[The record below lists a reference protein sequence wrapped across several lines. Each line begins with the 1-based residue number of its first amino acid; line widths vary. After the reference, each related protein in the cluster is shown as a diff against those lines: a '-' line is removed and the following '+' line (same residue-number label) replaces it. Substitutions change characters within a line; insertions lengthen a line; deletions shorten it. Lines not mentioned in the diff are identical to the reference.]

1 MGTMEREEGEKGS
14 ERGGQ
19 LIKTVD
25 FIEEE
30 RGRNFHGSCASRRRH
45 RPEITRVRTE
55 RA

>member
-30 RGRNFHGSCASRRRH
+30 RGRNFHGSCASRRR
-45 RPEITRVRTE
+45 RCPEITRVRTE

>member
-1 MGTMEREEGEKGS
+1 MGTMVREEGEKGS
-14 ERGGQ
+14 GRGGW
-19 LIKTVD
+19 LIKIAD

-30 RGRNFHGSCASRRRH
+30 RGRNFHGSCVSRHHR